1 MNKSFILSDEISIK
15 EIIMNKVDIISVSE
29 YSPSCIIVVNENVI
43 MKIFNKSLFGV
54 VVDLE
59 YNNEYLVLKYFNQF
73 CIENSV
79 LAIENIF

>member
-15 EIIMNKVDIISVSE
+15 EINISNVISITE
-29 YSPSCIIVVNENVI
+29 YSPSCIIIINENVI
-43 MKIFNKSLFGV
+43 MKIFNESLFGV

-59 YNNEYLVLKYFNQF
+59 YNNEYLALKYFNQF
-73 CIENSV
+73 CIKNKV